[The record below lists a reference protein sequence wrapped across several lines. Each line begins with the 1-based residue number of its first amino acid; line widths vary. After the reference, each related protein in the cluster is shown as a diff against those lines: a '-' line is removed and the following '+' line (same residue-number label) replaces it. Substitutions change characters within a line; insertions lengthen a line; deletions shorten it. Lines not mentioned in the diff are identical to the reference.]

1 MIKERH
7 RQLYFNMAKEMA
19 EMSYDPDTQVGCI
32 LVKDAQIISQGWNG
46 TSADE
51 DNSCKDSEGH
61 TLDNVIHAEMN
72 CLCRC
77 TKKGISTEGSS
88 LFITHSPCFN
98 CAKMIYL
105 SGVKEVYFIHKWK
118 DTKPIEYLKSH
129 GIKIFHQV

>member
-1 MIKERH
+1 
-7 RQLYFNMAKEMA
+7 MAKEMA
-19 EMSYDPDTQVGCI
+19 EMSYDPDTQVGCV
-32 LVKDAQIISQGWNG
+32 LVKDSQIISQGWNG
-46 TSADE
+46 TSAGE
-51 DNSCKDSEGH
+51 DNTCKDSNGH

-105 SGVKEVYFIHKWK
+105 SGVKEVYFINKWK
-118 DTKPIEYLKSH
+118 DEKPIEYLKSH
-129 GIKIFHQV
+129 GIKIFYQA